1 MTAMGDEE
9 SASPIASTRGAKI
22 EDDTVDGKVATFL
35 SMVPSWTPRKR
46 ISDLETAVKAIEEN
60 LGVTEHKARD
70 AAEIHARKPTANMER
85 LVSLMHSL
93 ALVSAVECGVVA
105 MAAAAAV
112 LCLRLSDRS
121 QV

>member
-1 MTAMGDEE
+1 M
-9 SASPIASTRGAKI
+9 I
-22 EDDTVDGKVATFL
+22 L
-35 SMVPSWTPRKR
+35 SMVRSPPFSPWSRRGLRGRGLSSPWRDAR
-46 ISDLETAVKAIEEN
+46 ISDLETAVQAIEEN

-70 AAEIHARKPTANMER
+70 AAEIHARKPTAKMER

-93 ALVSAVECGVVA
+93 ALVSAAECGVVA

>member
-35 SMVPSWTPRKR
+35 SMVPSWTPRK
-46 ISDLETAVKAIEEN
+46 SDPETAVKAIEEN

-70 AAEIHARKPTANMER
+70 AAEIHARKPTAKMER

-93 ALVSAVECGVVA
+93 ALVSAAECGVVA